1 MKILVIT
8 DNEYIF
14 QQFKNIILDIKYLKY
29 HFDFRYSYKN
39 NVLINKYNKSD
50 EFKSINIKNE
60 IEGIIKTYDKV
71 ISLHC
76 KQLFPKKLVETI
88 PCINIHP
95 GYNPENRGWFPQV
108 FSIINKKQ
116 SGVTIHYMDEELD
129 HGKVIIRE
137 KVEMKEEDTSLS
149 LYNRIQEKEV
159 EILKVYLE
167 DILEDRILG
176 YDVEEGNINYLSDF
190 KKLCELDLNEKLTLR
205 EAIDKLRALS
215 HGDYN
220 NAYFYNKNRE
230 KIYVKLNLYKE
241 E

>member
-1 MKILVIT
+1 MKILVVT

-14 QQFKNIILDIKYLKY
+14 QKFKNIIKIPKYSKY
-29 HFDFRYSYKN
+29 KFNFRYSYKN
-39 NVLINKYNKSD
+39 IALYNKYRND
-50 EFKSINIKNE
+50 NEFKQINIKE
-60 IEGIIKTYDKV
+60 EVEKIIKNYDKV

-76 KQLFPKKLVETI
+76 KQLFPKKLVDSIT
-88 PCINIHP
+88 CINVHP

-116 SGVTIHYMDEELD
+116 TGVTIHYMDEELD

-149 LYNRIQEKEV
+149 LYNRIQEKEIELLERYLE
-159 EILKVYLE
+159 EILE
-167 DILEDRILG
+167 GRIVE
-176 YDVEEGNINYLSDF
+176 YEVEEGNINYLSDF

-215 HGDYN
+215 HGEYH
-220 NAYFYNKNRE
+220 NAYFYNRTGD